1 MIHVDLSQTVNENGI
16 YSMGLIVAHM
26 RMANVDRM
34 TYSDAVKVTAD
45 AIYSN
50 VINNKRF
57 RLQQVLQV
65 YAEAFSYL
73 RSVPK
78 EQAISDL
85 NQCLK
90 VHMR

>member
-1 MIHVDLSQTVNENGI
+1 MIHVDLTQTVNEDGI
-16 YSMGLIVAHM
+16 YSFGLLLLHM
-26 RMANVDRM
+26 RMAKVDREN
-34 TYSDAVKVTAD
+34 YNDAVKLTAD
-45 AIYSN
+45 AIYAN
-50 VINNKRF
+50 VIHKGF
-57 RLQQVLQV
+57 RLQQVLPV

-90 VHMR
+90 VHFIH